1 MKNIKFIYLKITLLL
16 GFIITL
22 TVSCEREYSDDV
34 AFASHSANGEI
45 FIDGFVG
52 GLDYFP
58 FGNSFAEAFSV
69 ESNETYKGEAS
80 MRFDIPVFG
89 VGYGGATFPSTAP
102 RDLSGYDALTFW
114 AKASQG
120 ADINEIGFGINGDT
134 GNKYRVTMQNLAI
147 STQWTK
153 YIIPI
158 PDASK
163 LDQEIGMF
171 WYAEGAE
178 NINDEGGYTFWID
191 ELQFEKLGTIGQSRP
206 AILNGNDVT
215 EQTFTG
221 STINL
226 ADRGLTQ
233 TFNLESGINQT
244 VLVAPSYFIFSS
256 TDVDIARVS
265 ELGIV
270 SIVGSGTATITA
282 TLGGVKAKGSLTVEA
297 SGSFDSAPTPTRDP
311 SNVISIFSDAYTNV
325 PVDYYNGFFTPDG
338 QTTLGGDPPATLGD
352 GQVIN
357 YTNLNFVGIGTFLNV
372 PTINATQ
379 MTHLHVDINVQEAID
394 SGDFINIQ
402 LLNSV
407 GNNETSGTV
416 KINSSKLLTDEW
428 VSLDIPLSD
437 FAGLGSRNEIGLLFF
452 ISDSTIS
459 NIFVDNIYFY
469 KE

>member
-1 MKNIKFIYLKITLLL
+1 MIT
-16 GFIITL
+16 I
-22 TVSCEREYSDDV
+22 
-34 AFASHSANGEI
+34 
-45 FIDGFVG
+45 
-52 GLDYFP
+52 
-58 FGNSFAEAFSV
+58 
-69 ESNETYKGEAS
+69 
-80 MRFDIPVFG
+80 
-89 VGYGGATFPSTAP
+89 
-102 RDLSGYDALTFW
+102 RD
-114 AKASQG
+114 
-120 ADINEIGFGINGDT
+120 
-134 GNKYRVTMQNLAI
+134 R
-147 STQWTK
+147 
-153 YIIPI
+153 
-158 PDASK
+158 SK
-163 LDQEIGMF
+163 LNAEKGMF
-171 WYAEGAE
+171 VYGEY
-178 NINDEGGYTFWID
+178 DEDGYTFWID
-191 ELQFEKLGTIGQSRP
+191 ELQFEKLGTIGQPRP

-221 STINL
+221 STINI
-226 ADRGLTQ
+226 AGRGLTQ

-244 VLVAPSYFIFSS
+244 VFAAPSYFTFSS

-282 TLGGVKAKGSLTVEA
+282 TLGGVKAAGSLTLE
-297 SGSFDSAPTPTRDP
+297 SLGSFSSAPTPTRAP

-338 QTTLGGDPPATLGD
+338 QTTLGGAPPATLGD

-357 YTNLNFVGIGTFLNV
+357 YTNLNFVGIGMFDEV
-372 PTINATQ
+372 SPVNATA
-379 MTHLHVDINVQEAID
+379 MTHLHVDINVQEAMD

-416 KINSSKLLTDEW
+416 KINSSKLLTDQW

-437 FAGLGSRNEIGLLFF
+437 FAGLGSRTEIGLLFF